1 MPLRRDVVCRLQSW
15 LGAAE
20 PSCQFEPVD
29 LAAADSQRRRCARKA
44 HQAYP
49 TPARSHTL
57 YARELSRS
65 NDPRPA
71 AQPRG
76 IALRAPVSE
85 IRVVTVGAVTG
96 AARRPSMLKA
106 EVVSIA
112 SLSAAI
118 LVIPLALSI
127 VIVLA
132 FAKLCASNVH
142 THARTR
148 TRTHAHRRA
157 RAHRHRH
164 AQMHAHRHAHR
175 RAHRHARRGTNCA
188 SRCSY
193 RRRRKR
199 AREREEILRSSECQ
213 TEITIPTTELRGQR
227 PPASTAHMP
236 AVAAYCRF
244 ASN

>member
-1 MPLRRDVVCRLQSW
+1 MDATALCRHDVTVPLRRDVVCRLQSW

-29 LAAADSQRRRCARKA
+29 LAAADSQRRRCARTA

-49 TPARSHTL
+49 TPTRSHTL
-57 YARELSRS
+57 YARELSSS

-132 FAKLCASNVH
+132 FAKLCASDVH
-142 THARTR
+142 TRALARTLTDAHVHTDTDTPR
-148 TRTHAHRRA
+148 CTHTDTHTDAHTDTHAEAQIVRRDA
-157 RAHRHRH
+157 AIGGGGSEHVS
-164 AQMHAHRHAHR
+164 
-175 RAHRHARRGTNCA
+175 ARRSCA
-188 SRCSY
+188 RRSA
-193 RRRRKR
+193 RRR
-199 AREREEILRSSECQ
+199 SPS
-213 TEITIPTTELRGQR
+213 R
-227 PPASTAHMP
+227 PQS
-236 AVAAYCRF
+236 
-244 ASN
+244 

>member
-1 MPLRRDVVCRLQSW
+1 MSCAACSHGSALLSLLANSSLSIWLPPIANGVAAPAQRTKPIRLQ
-15 LGAAE
+15 LDRT
-20 PSCQFEPVD
+20 PCTPV
-29 LAAADSQRRRCARKA
+29 S
-44 HQAYP
+44 
-49 TPARSHTL
+49 SHAVMIHGLQHTWHNL
-57 YARELSRS
+57 VESR
-65 NDPRPA
+65 A
-71 AQPRG
+71 
-76 IALRAPVSE
+76 RAPVSE
-85 IRVVTVGAVTG
+85 IKAATVGAVTG